1 MLVAAV
7 TPSGAAWGS
16 VGRTFGRGVAITGAP
31 VPTTTPTRTRAFAPR
46 DTALLL
52 TLGGMWGLSFLFI
65 EVALR
70 GLTPLWIVAGRTLV
84 GGAFLLVVL
93 RLRHQ
98 PLPRSARLW
107 GHLLVLGVV
116 SNAVPWGAVAWAQQ
130 AIPSGLAALLM
141 ALVPTSTLLVSV
153 LLGMERFSPTRALGL
168 LLALGG
174 VGLTVAADLD
184 DPGRLI
190 AIAVIVTATV
200 LYALGAVYAKRFVS
214 GTASALT
221 IATGQVLSAGG
232 VSLIGAL
239 LLDPRPTAAEALAPT
254 VLGAVLALG
263 TLGTGAAFLVFY
275 VLIERVGAT
284 NTTLVTY
291 LIPLVAVVAGAVVL
305 GERLPPEALGGGA
318 LIGIGIW
325 LAQRGTRPGP
335 VEALEEL
342 PT

>member
-1 MLVAAV
+1 VV
-7 TPSGAAWGS
+7 TSAPARS
-16 VGRTFGRGVAITGAP
+16 RT
-31 VPTTTPTRTRAFAPR
+31 FAPR

-84 GGAFLLVVL
+84 GALFLLLVL
-93 RLRHQ
+93 RARRQ
-98 PLPRSARLW
+98 PIPRATRLW
-107 GHLLVLGVV
+107 GHLFVLGVV

-141 ALVPTSTLLVSV
+141 ALVPTSTLVVSV
-153 LLGMERFSPTRALGL
+153 LLGMERFSPGRALGL

-174 VGLTVAADLD
+174 VGLTVAADLSD
-184 DPGRLI
+184 TGRLI
-190 AIAVIVTATV
+190 AIAVIVAATI

-214 GTASALT
+214 GTASPLT
-221 IATGQVLSAGG
+221 IATGQVASAGV
-232 VSLIGAL
+232 VSLVGAL
-239 LLDPRPTAAEALAPT
+239 VLDPLPTVEALTPT
-254 VLGAVLALG
+254 VLGSVVALG

-275 VLIERVGAT
+275 ILIDRVGAT

-305 GERLPPEALGGGA
+305 GERLPPEALAGGA
-318 LIGIGIW
+318 LIGVGIW
-325 LAQRGTRPGP
+325 LAQRGTRPDP

-342 PT
+342 PH